1 MTESE
6 ALNINDDPFRDS
18 KDEFIR
24 GMMDIR
30 PSLRTLADLQD
41 LLHKLGINIEQEQV
55 LLALAEVAEER
66 DARLEK
72 LDEEI
77 AEVLESE
84 FDTKKP
90 SG

>member
-1 MTESE
+1 MREFETSGD
-6 ALNINDDPFRDS
+6 LFRDS

-30 PSLRTLADLQD
+30 PSLMTLSDLQS
-41 LLHKLGINIEQEQV
+41 LLHKLGINVEQEQV

-66 DARLEK
+66 EVRLEK

-84 FDTKKP
+84 LDTKKP

>member
-6 ALNINDDPFRDS
+6 ALNINDDPFKDS

-24 GMMDIR
+24 GMIDIR
-30 PSLRTLADLQD
+30 SSLMTLADLQD

-72 LDEEI
+72 VDEEI

-84 FDTKKP
+84 LDTKKP